1 MADDERLEE
10 LGHVFAS
17 FAEESYRGKSPL
29 YDALAKGVSEDR
41 DLLQIASSARRPPVP
56 NLLFAAVHYLL
67 LGGAAGT
74 LSSFYPSLTGEPRPA
89 SDAYPHFREFCFAHE
104 GEIRGLMAT
113 RLVQTNEVARCA
125 YMLPAFG
132 LIAGETPGRALS
144 LVDVGASAGLNL
156 LWDRYSYVYGGRIR
170 AGIASSP
177 VVIETEVRGDREPPI
192 PQKFPAVAFRVG
204 IDLSPV
210 DLTDAESALWLR
222 ALVWPEHEGR
232 AAQLQAAISLAG
244 DDPPALVG
252 GDALDVLPRVLDQVP
267 QGSTLCIYDDHAL
280 NQFSQDDRRKFRAI
294 VEECAAA
301 RDVYWLSAEGRWEY
315 DFAVLAL
322 VTVRDG
328 VKSSRELARADHHG
342 RWLEWTA

>member
-41 DLLQIASSARRPPVP
+41 VLLQIASSARRPPVP

-170 AGIASSP
+170 AGSASSP

-252 GDALDVLPRVLDQVP
+252 GRRTGCPPASPRPSAARVDALHIRRSRTEPVLARRPPQVQGHRRGVCGCQGRVLA
-267 QGSTLCIYDDHAL
+267 I
-280 NQFSQDDRRKFRAI
+280 RRGPLGIRLRRAR
-294 VEECAAA
+294 AG
-301 RDVYWLSAEGRWEY
+301 YSEGR
-315 DFAVLAL
+315 
-322 VTVRDG
+322 R
-328 VKSSRELARADHHG
+328 
-342 RWLEWTA
+342 